1 MYLPADSPKENEGD
15 WALQVFNVPSAPP
28 PLGVLLQNL
37 ISSQQEVLLG
47 CICWVMDDG
56 CEHFTANTWLSWG
69 LGDWARR
76 GSGWGTNNTCHN
88 FHLSIMGSFDP

>member
-69 LGDWARR
+69 LGLGQEGLWV
-76 GSGWGTNNTCHN
+76 GHQ
-88 FHLSIMGSFDP
+88 HLPQLPSIHYGLI